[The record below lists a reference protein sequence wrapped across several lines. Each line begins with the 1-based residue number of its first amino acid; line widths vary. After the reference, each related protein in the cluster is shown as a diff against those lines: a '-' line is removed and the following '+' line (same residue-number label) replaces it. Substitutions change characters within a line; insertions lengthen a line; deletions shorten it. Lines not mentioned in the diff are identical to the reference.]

1 MKLSQVPKQID
12 KQITAQEKWIT
23 SQYRVALKETRSKLG
38 LIYEKY
44 AVDGKLSYADMAKYN
59 RLTAL
64 EDELTKVAGSTTS
77 VVNSRLSRLPSDVY
91 KETYLMSAY
100 GIDPA
105 KASLAV
111 IPKKAVESVASNPLD
126 KIARNTLAQTTR
138 EGIRRSLVQG
148 VMQGQSYPDMAKSL
162 KKVYEVSAKKA
173 LVIARTEGQRAMA
186 EGQRDIMDK
195 AQSMG
200 IKIRLFWDAYLDSRT
215 RDNHA
220 FMNGREAE
228 EHNGELMF
236 YYEPTGQW
244 VTGPMDSS
252 LPASEIVNCRCSAR
266 QELADEPVGQGQTMS
281 YEEWKRG
288 K

>member
-1 MKLSQVPKQID
+1 
-12 KQITAQEKWIT
+12 
-23 SQYRVALKETRSKLG
+23 LKETRSKIA

-64 EDELTKVAGSTTS
+64 EGELTKVAGSTTGA
-77 VVNSRLSRLPSDVY
+77 VNAKLARLPADVY
-91 KETYLMSAY
+91 QETYLMSAY
-100 GIDPA
+100 NIAPS

-111 IPKKAVESVASNPLD
+111 IPKKAVEAVASNPLD
-126 KIARNTLAQTTR
+126 KIARNTLTQTTR
-138 EGIRRSLVQG
+138 EGIRRSIAQG
-148 VMQGQSYPDMAKSL
+148 VVQGQSYPDMARSI
-162 KKVYEVSAKKA
+162 KKVYESSAKKA

-186 EGQRDIMDK
+186 EGQRDILNK
-195 AQSMG
+195 SQSMG
-200 IKIRLFWDAYLDSRT
+200 IQIRLFWDAYMDSRT

-244 VTGPMDSS
+244 VTGPMDPS
-252 LPASEIVNCRCSAR
+252 LPAEDVINCRCSSR
-266 QELADEPVGQGQTMS
+266 QELADEPAGQGQEIS
-281 YEEWKRG
+281 YEDWKKQR
-288 K
+288 